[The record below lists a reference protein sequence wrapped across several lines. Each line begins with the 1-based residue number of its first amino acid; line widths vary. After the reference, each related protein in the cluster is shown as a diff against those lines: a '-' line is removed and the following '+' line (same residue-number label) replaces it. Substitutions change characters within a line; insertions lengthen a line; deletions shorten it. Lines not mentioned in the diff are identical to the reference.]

1 MLLLNLRPNLLFYL
15 SFNWIIDVVPYQI
28 EWDNIIVANLRT
40 VMMGVGHLVELSG
53 RGESASGV
61 EGLVVV
67 GHTHQSQRLVLQQ
80 LVFQQLVLQ
89 QLVFNS

>member
-1 MLLLNLRPNLLFYL
+1 MVEL
-15 SFNWIIDVVPYQI
+15 SGRG
-28 EWDNIIVANLRT
+28 ESA
-40 VMMGVGHLVELSG
+40 GGVELSG

-89 QLVFNS
+89 QLVYITINECSDVMLFHLQIKANTISFADQSQHITRHT

>member
-1 MLLLNLRPNLLFYL
+1 M
-15 SFNWIIDVVPYQI
+15 
-28 EWDNIIVANLRT
+28 
-40 VMMGVGHLVELSG
+40 VELSG
-53 RGESASGV
+53 RGESAGGV

-89 QLVFNS
+89 QLVYITINECSDVMLFHLQIKANTISFADQSQHITRHT

>member
-1 MLLLNLRPNLLFYL
+1 MVEL
-15 SFNWIIDVVPYQI
+15 SGRG
-28 EWDNIIVANLRT
+28 ESA
-40 VMMGVGHLVELSG
+40 GGVELSG

-80 LVFQQLVLQ
+80 LVFQQLVYITINECSDVMLFHLQ
-89 QLVFNS
+89 IKANTISFADQSQHITRHT

>member
-1 MLLLNLRPNLLFYL
+1 MVEL
-15 SFNWIIDVVPYQI
+15 SGRG
-28 EWDNIIVANLRT
+28 ESA
-40 VMMGVGHLVELSG
+40 GGVELSG

-80 LVFQQLVLQ
+80 LVF
-89 QLVFNS
+89 NS